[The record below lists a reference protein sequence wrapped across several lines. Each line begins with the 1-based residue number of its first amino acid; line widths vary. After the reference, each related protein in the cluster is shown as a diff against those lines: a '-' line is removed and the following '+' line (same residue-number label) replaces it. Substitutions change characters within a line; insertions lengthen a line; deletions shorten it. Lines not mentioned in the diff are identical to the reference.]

1 MSVFSLPEPL
11 WLCGAAAALSVAGL
25 LAYDLNPFRQRHETA
40 TAHGSAAWASR
51 REQRRAGLH
60 AARGL
65 ILGRDDRRRLLR
77 LATDR
82 HLLTMAPT
90 RSGKGVSAIIP
101 NLLTWPGAV
110 LVIDPKGEN
119 AAVTAGRRRAMG
131 QAVHVLDPWAITD
144 ETPASFNPLDVLDP
158 DSPDLGD
165 DAALIADA
173 LVHAPAGD
181 GETHWTEEA
190 RGLLAGLVLH
200 VATSA
205 PPWQRNLAQVRALLT
220 LPPAEFTTLIGL
232 MGASAAAGGLVAR
245 AANALAQKS
254 DRERSGVISSAQ
266 ANTRFLDSPR
276 LAATLSSSS
285 FALTDLKRQPVSLY
299 LVLPAK
305 RLRTHGRWLRLM
317 VALTLDMM
325 ASDAAPPP
333 RPLLFLLDEFAALGH
348 LGAIETAMGL
358 MAGFGVQLW
367 PIVQDL
373 AQLRDLYPARW
384 ASFIANAGVIQV
396 FGVNEPGTAE
406 YLSKMLGSRTVTVQ
420 GLAASRSHSAQGE
433 GRGGSENYS
442 RVARPLLMPDELRR
456 LPAQQQVLFLQGARP
471 VLATRVLYYSDPAFA
486 GLFAANPFRDRR
498 DGRR

>member
-1 MSVFSLPEPL
+1 MTVFSLPEPL
-11 WLCGAAAALSVAGL
+11 WLFGAATALSIAGVVAVDFNL
-25 LAYDLNPFRQRHETA
+25 LRQRHETA
-40 TAHGSAAWASR
+40 TAHGTAAWASR
-51 REQRRAGLH
+51 REQRRAGLLTGK
-60 AARGL
+60 GL
-65 ILGRDDRRRLLR
+65 ILGRDGRRLLR
-77 LATDR
+77 LSTDR

-101 NLLTWPGAV
+101 NLLTYPGAV

-119 AAVTAGRRRAMG
+119 AAVTARRRRAMG
-131 QAVHVLDPWAITD
+131 QAVHVLDPWNIAGQ
-144 ETPASFNPLDVLDP
+144 PAATFNPLDRLDP
-158 DSPDLGD
+158 ASPDLGD

-173 LVHAPAGD
+173 LVHAPSGD

-205 PPWQRNLAQVRALLT
+205 PPWQRHLAQVRALLT
-220 LPPAEFTTLIGL
+220 LPPAEFTALIAT
-232 MGASAAAGGLVAR
+232 MAASEAAGGLVAR

-276 LAATLSSSS
+276 LAAAVSSSS
-285 FALTDLKRQPVSLY
+285 FALEDLKRRPMSLY

-317 VALTLDMM
+317 VAMTLDMM
-325 ASDAAPPP
+325 AGDIAPP
-333 RPLLFLLDEFAALGH
+333 RHPLLFVLDEFAALGH
-348 LGAIETAMGL
+348 LGTIETAMGL

-384 ASFIANAGVIQV
+384 ASFIANAGIVQV

-406 YLSKMLGSRTVTVQ
+406 YLSKMLGLRTITVR
-420 GLAASRSHSAQGE
+420 GDSASRSYNPQGE
-433 GRGGSENYS
+433 GRGGSEQFS
-442 RVARPLLMPDELRR
+442 RIARPLLMPDELRR
-456 LPAQQQVLFLQGARP
+456 LPAAQQVLLLHGTRP
-471 VLATRVLYYSDPAFA
+471 VLSERVLYYADPAFK
-486 GLFAANPFRDRR
+486 GLFDANPFRGSD
-498 DGRR
+498 DGKG